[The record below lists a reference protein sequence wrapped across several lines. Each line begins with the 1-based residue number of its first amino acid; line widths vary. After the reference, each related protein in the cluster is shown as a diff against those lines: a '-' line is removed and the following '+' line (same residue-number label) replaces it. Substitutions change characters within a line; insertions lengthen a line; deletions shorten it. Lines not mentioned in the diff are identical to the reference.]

1 MSKSILPERI
11 KQRAQAIEESKQSRL
26 PPSKGYSTTPASKD
40 LNSYLGIF
48 TSAKTGQMLM
58 KKLLPSAKQTNV
70 QAWATGVQP
79 TEIDKDVFLLCCRI
93 YAEAQTRL
101 GAPVFVKRSDLL
113 KALGWD
119 TNGSKNFKRL
129 HESLEKM
136 SKFMLDIKATKD
148 DYSKEFY
155 GRSLIKYSKLEKRK
169 NGYVTSNI
177 IEHQVSD
184 TVAGGF
190 VSEGQFLQLAG
201 HKDPCLICITMD
213 EELAPF
219 FADGQWYVEDL
230 ALRRRLGRS
239 TLARFYY
246 SEFMTHNP
254 DWLAEVAVP
263 LSVYQKRSGSTMS
276 DTARFKR
283 STKEAME
290 LLVSVGFL
298 SSYEFIKPVLR
309 GQEEKLQV
317 RRAATNRK
325 GPNGQLELFEGPL
338 TDEQRLIQE
347 AYIADVNGI
356 KIAVANIAY
365 TQHETSKIH
374 DELSSY
380 VLGQATKEHQT
391 ALEIQKEYTDGS
403 VPGLLD

>member
-1 MSKSILPERI
+1 MAKPILPERI
-11 KQRAQAIEESKQSRL
+11 KQRAQAVEQSRQTRL
-26 PPSKGYSTTPASKD
+26 PPNKGYSTTPASKD

-48 TSAKTGQMLM
+48 TSAKSSPMLM

-101 GAPVFVKRSDLL
+101 GAPVFVKRTDLL

-119 TNGSKNFKRL
+119 TNGSKNYKRL

-155 GRSLIKYSKLEKRK
+155 GRSLIKYSKLEKRQ
-169 NGYVTSNI
+169 NGMYVTSNI
-177 IEHQVSD
+177 LEHQVSE
-184 TVAGGF
+184 TVADGF
-190 VSEGQFLQLAG
+190 EAGGQFLQMAG
-201 HKDPCLICITMD
+201 QKDPCLICITMD

-246 SEFMTHNP
+246 SEFMTHNAE
-254 DWLAEVAVP
+254 WLAEVAVP
-263 LSVYQKRSGSTMS
+263 LSVYQARSGSTMN
-276 DTARFKR
+276 DMFRFKR

-290 LLVSVGFL
+290 LLVKVGFL
-298 SSYEFIKPVLR
+298 SSYEFIKPSTR
-309 GQEEKLQV
+309 NQEEKLRV
-317 RRAATNRK
+317 IRAPQARK
-325 GPNGQLELFEGPL
+325 GPSGQLELFPGTLNE
-338 TDEQRLIQE
+338 EQRLIQE

-365 TQHETSKIH
+365 SQQEAEKIH
-374 DELSSY
+374 NSLTDY
-380 VLGQATKEHQT
+380 ILGTQEEQ
-391 ALEIQKEYTDGS
+391 
-403 VPGLLD
+403 GLLEEGDNTTRSKKLDL

>member
-1 MSKSILPERI
+1 MAKSILPERI
-11 KQRAQAIEESKQSRL
+11 KQRAQAIEASKQSRL

-48 TSAKTGQMLM
+48 TSAKTGPMLM

-177 IEHQVSD
+177 IEYQVSD
-184 TVAGGF
+184 AVAGGF
-190 VSEGQFLQLAG
+190 ESDRQFLQLAG

-219 FADGQWYVEDL
+219 FADGQWYIEDL

-254 DWLAEVAVP
+254 AWLAEVAVP
-263 LSVYQKRSGSTMS
+263 LSVYQSRSGSTMT

-283 STKEAME
+283 STKDAME
-290 LLVSVGFL
+290 LLISVGFL

-309 GQEEKLQV
+309 GQEEKLKV
-317 RRAATNRK
+317 HRAPSARK
-325 GPNGQLELFEGPL
+325 GPSGQLELFDGPL

-365 TQHETSKIH
+365 TQSETAKIH
-374 DELSSY
+374 NEVSAY
-380 VLGQATKEHQT
+380 VLGQPANESNA
-391 ALEIQKEYTDGS
+391 ALSNRNKMAED
-403 VPGLLD
+403 